1 MNKSMAEVK
10 QHDSPL
16 GVTYSKSVSGKKTD
30 GILCLLGQ
38 DTNSL
43 HNINMTRVN
52 ALVLWGSA
60 QVPEEVQTT

>member
-1 MNKSMAEVK
+1 MNKSTAEVK

-16 GVTYSKSVSGKKTD
+16 GVTYSKSVSAKKTA

-43 HNINMTRVN
+43 HNINTTRMNV
-52 ALVLWGSA
+52 LVLWGSA
-60 QVPEEVQTT
+60 QVPGKVQTT